1 MMNNTTKKDLNME
14 QLMNVP
20 WQVIDRLPVKNLTVI
35 CALGM
40 GAAAIGVLT
49 YKVCELIFKS

>member
-1 MMNNTTKKDLNME
+1 ME

-20 WQVIDRLPVKNLTVI
+20 GQVIDRLPVKNLTVI